1 MVRILLGA
9 LKGGVVG
16 AGIGYLASSGGVASG
31 PLALLVYAVIGALV
45 GVVCGRP
52 FWRHETIFTPLL
64 KALFGVGVGVGLY
77 FLSRKLLGGLH
88 VPIAAIP
95 GSTDHPVSEVP
106 AMIGT
111 AVGALYGMFVELD
124 DAGGK
129 GKDAGSKGGGKP
141 AAPAAPGPA

>member
-16 AGIGYLASSGGVASG
+16 LGIGYLASRAGVTTGA
-31 PLALLVYAVIGALV
+31 LALLAYAGIGALV

-64 KALFGVGVGVGLY
+64 KAIFGAGVGIGLY
-77 FLSRKLLGGLH
+77 FLSRKFLSGMH

-95 GSTDHPVSEVP
+95 GSTDHPVSQVP
-106 AMIGT
+106 AFIGT
-111 AVGALYGMFVELD
+111 AVGALYGIFVELD

-129 GKDAGSKGGGKP
+129 GKDAAAGKAADKSAGKP
-141 AAPAAPGPA
+141 A